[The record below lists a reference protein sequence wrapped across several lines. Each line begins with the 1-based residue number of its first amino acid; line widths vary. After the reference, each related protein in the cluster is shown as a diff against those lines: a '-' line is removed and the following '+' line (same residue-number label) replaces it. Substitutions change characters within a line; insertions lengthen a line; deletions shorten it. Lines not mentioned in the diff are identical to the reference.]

1 MSHICSKK
9 HKCICIFLYVYSITS
24 LLVLGCERKPK
35 SFDVNDVNMDILER
49 WSRRPLPNDDKE
61 RLSSAINKYNNK
73 MVDPVPILIRAG
85 LSKRIEPEEFLLGLA
100 ILDEDKDLLGFVI
113 REESKDPNGTVTTL
127 EEDYPVFAHHPGF
140 IAANMYGFD
149 ISARKGEQRMDEKA
163 WDDHLKMDFVA
174 QVNHLKPPSSSVD
187 WKSVDWM
194 SDDIDTKTYSKVY
207 KFWKSSL
214 PTIFISIPNSDNLNI
229 WIYVYDRAGNKSNTV
244 ELEIYI

>member
-1 MSHICSKK
+1 MSHTYSEK
-9 HKCICIFLYVYSITS
+9 HKCICIFLFVYSITS
-24 LLVLGCERKPK
+24 LLVIGCERKPK
-35 SFDVNDVNMDILER
+35 LFDVNDVNMDILEQ
-49 WSRRPLPNDDKE
+49 WSRRPWPDDDKE

-73 MVDPVPILIRAG
+73 IVDPVPILIRAK
-85 LSKRIEPEEFLLGLA
+85 LDKQSEPEESLLGLV

-127 EEDYPVFAHHPGF
+127 EEKYPVFAHHPGF
-140 IAANMYGFD
+140 IAANQYGFY

-187 WKSVDWM
+187 WM
-194 SDDIDTKTYSKVY
+194 SDDIDTKTYKMVY
-207 KFWKSSL
+207 KLWKSSL

-229 WIYVYDRAGNKSNTV
+229 SIYVYDRAGNKSNTV
-244 ELEIYI
+244 ELEIYSE